1 MRAARRIAGVLAL
14 VLSASAAHGA
24 DEPIKPLSTAVI
36 KATAGICLK
45 GKTCHKDRAGTW
57 VPKTKVAILAVSIAE
72 DVDVDAYF
80 DVELST
86 KPEMYQCNEVDSTG
100 CIFRIKYSGPG
111 LFSYGATSG
120 NTYLGSNITSTNL
133 SFPPG
138 YAIIVPAGTPVYVHL
153 DVINESLI
161 DLKVDQDAWI
171 YYTPLP

>member
-1 MRAARRIAGVLAL
+1 MRAARRIAGALAL
-14 VLSASAAHGA
+14 MFAAGAAHGA

-133 SFPPG
+133 SFPAG
-138 YAIIVPAGTPVYVHL
+138 YGIIVPAGTPVYVHL

-161 DLKVDQDAWI
+161 DLHLDQDAWI

>member
-1 MRAARRIAGVLAL
+1 MAARRIAAVLAL
-14 VLSASAAHGA
+14 TLAAGA
-24 DEPIKPLSTAVI
+24 AQANDEPIKPLTTAVI
-36 KATAGICLK
+36 KATAGTCLK

-72 DVDVDAYF
+72 NVDVDSYF

-86 KPEMYQCNEVDSTG
+86 KPQMYQCNEVDATG

-111 LFSYGATSG
+111 LFTYGATSG
-120 NTYLGSNITSTNL
+120 NTYVCSNITNTNL

-138 YAIIVPAGTPVYVHL
+138 YAIIVPAGTPIYVHL